1 MPTPA
6 NRLSIEY
13 RPYRR
18 TFAHPLE
25 TAWRQWS
32 VREGFLIRIDMGNGR
47 TGIGEVA
54 PLEDF
59 GTESVHEAGSYLAS
73 LPANPEHQ
81 DFESIVEKA
90 PPACAFGV
98 WAAMDEAGPAKVPVR
113 TATLMNLETMDAS
126 TLQAARE
133 SGYTSFKVKLGLR
146 EPAQEWSRL
155 RTATGLL
162 NEGEKLRLDPNRSWD
177 LEAYGFWGQRLADL
191 GLSVEFIE
199 EPFQPGLVDE
209 ETLVEIAQK
218 SPVPLALDE
227 SLSEDGIAKWLD
239 LNWPGYWI
247 VKPSLCGMP
256 TWMDT
261 LQRFQEKVV
270 ISSAFE
276 TAVGLN
282 HLLRIA
288 QFFPNNVHGLGTG
301 SFFNDALGL
310 PSSGGQIRP
319 QDSIQLNAIW
329 TSLLND

>member
-1 MPTPA
+1 
-6 NRLSIEY
+6 
-13 RPYRR
+13 
-18 TFAHPLE
+18 
-25 TAWRQWS
+25 
-32 VREGFLIRIDMGNGR
+32 MGNGR

-54 PLEDF
+54 PLENF
-59 GTESVHEAGSYLAS
+59 GTESVKEAEAYLAS
-73 LPANPEHQ
+73 LEANPEHQ

-155 RTATGLL
+155 LAAAGHLKD
-162 NEGEKLRLDPNRSWD
+162 GEKLRLDPNRAWD
-177 LEAYGFWGQRLADL
+177 LETWEIWAQPLQEL
-191 GLSVEFIE
+191 GNIVDFIE
-199 EPFQPGLVDE
+199 EPFQPGLLDAR
-209 ETLVEIAQK
+209 TLVNLATG

-227 SLSEDGIAKWLD
+227 SLSTDGIAKWRD
-239 LNWPGYWI
+239 LNWPGFWI
-247 VKPSLCGMP
+247 VKPSLCGVP

-261 LQRFQEKVV
+261 LQRFQEKVI

-282 HLLRIA
+282 HLMRIA
-288 QFFPNNVHGLGTG
+288 QCYPENAHGLGTG
-301 SFFNDALGL
+301 SFFKDTFGT
-310 PSSGGQIRP
+310 PSSGGQLRP
-319 QDSIQLNAIW
+319 LNSSQLNAIW